1 MIEQHTPRPEAT
13 EIRAVL
19 PQFTGEIEQIP
30 PLYSAI
36 KVGGRRAYDLAR
48 AQTDFELKPRRVTV
62 HAITLERQ
70 PDRDHAVF
78 EVHCGKGTYMRSLAR
93 DLGGAPGTVAHI
105 VEFRSLTVGPFTAA
119 DALSLDSLQT
129 LRHSTPALDQW
140 LPVETALDQH
150 PALALY

>member
-1 MIEQHTPRPEAT
+1 MRISDWSSDVCSSDLVEQHTHRPEAT

-62 HAITLERQ
+62 PAITLERQ
-70 PDRDHAVF
+70 PDRDHAAF
-78 EVHCGKGTYMRSLAR
+78 EVHSGKGTRSQRRRVGKGL
-93 DLGGAPGTVAHI
+93 LSS
-105 VEFRSLTVGPFTAA
+105 FRS
-119 DALSLDSLQT
+119 
-129 LRHSTPALDQW
+129 
-140 LPVETALDQH
+140 
-150 PALALY
+150 

>member
-1 MIEQHTPRPEAT
+1 MDGRKSYRFTLRWGEATETDDAEGRIVEQHTHRPQAT

-48 AQTDFELKPRRVTV
+48 APTEFELKPRRVTA

-70 PDRDHAVF
+70 RDGETAPLAVQRAQ
-78 EVHCGKGTYMRSLAR
+78 GTNLRAPAR
-93 DLGGAPGTVAHI
+93 DLGGGT
-105 VEFRSLTVGPFTAA
+105 GP
-119 DALSLDSLQT
+119 L
-129 LRHSTPALDQW
+129 
-140 LPVETALDQH
+140 
-150 PALALY
+150 